1 MSVQDLVSSFGRR
14 TYRTHINGIIPQTIR
29 IVHLG
34 RYERIRCL
42 WLKVKLGWQ
51 RGRGEEYGYAAH
63 LMRFRGFTVK
73 FHSFRF
79 ETLSARRSETCLVI
93 DDSFSNSCSPNGKMR
108 ILCTTTGEEK
118 RIAAKLDGP
127 CGCRVAQWSNMSTLW
142 WSSAKTVLF
151 SHAARSASGMKRIFI
166 LEAKTD

>member
-34 RYERIRCL
+34 RYECIRCL
-42 WLKVKLGWQ
+42 WLEVKLGWQ
-51 RGRGEEYGYAAH
+51 RGRGEEYSYAAH
-63 LMRFRGFTVK
+63 LMRLCSFTIK
-73 FHSFRF
+73 FHFYQF
-79 ETLSARRSETCLVI
+79 ETLSVIRSEACLVI
-93 DDSFSNSCSPNGKMR
+93 DGSFSNNCSPIGKIR

-118 RIAAKLDGP
+118 RIAARLDGP

-151 SHAARSASGMKRIFI
+151 SHAARCVSGMKDNFI
-166 LEAKTD
+166 LKAKTD